1 MVAEYENFGIT
12 TNKSSSNRYP
22 LLMPI
27 SGTSDTDSLSSPTT
41 NPISV
46 TKSRI
51 VFLGT
56 GTSEGVPRVSC
67 LTNPDSSCTVCPNA
81 VKPGS
86 PNRRRNTS
94 LLIQREFSDCRTSNV
109 VIDAGKFFYESAI
122 QLFPKFAVRSINA
135 LVITHAHADAV
146 GGFDDLR
153 DWTNNAQGSLP
164 IYLRDVDLDV
174 VERMF
179 FYLVDRSKQT
189 GGGGVAKLS
198 FNTIDSKPFKADNL
212 ELIPLPVQH
221 GKNWE
226 CFGYRFGDVSYISDA
241 SAISEETA
249 ELVRGSEILVLDA
262 LRSARTHG
270 THFTLEEAIDQV
282 RRLGVKRTLLV
293 DATHDIDHVPVNAEL
308 AKLKHAENLD
318 IQYAYDGLTI
328 EVEL

>member
-1 MVAEYENFGIT
+1 MSISETFAN
-12 TNKSSSNRYP
+12 NSSLDFAANR
-22 LLMPI
+22 
-27 SGTSDTDSLSSPTT
+27 
-41 NPISV
+41 NPAA
-46 TKSRI
+46 KSRI

-67 LTNPDSSCTVCPNA
+67 LTNPDSNCLVCPDA

-94 LLIQREFSDCRTSNV
+94 LLIQRKFSDGRTSNV

-122 QLFPKFAVRSINA
+122 QLFPKFDVRTIDA

-153 DWTNNAQGSLP
+153 DWTNNAQESLP
-164 IYLRDVDLDV
+164 IYLREVDLEV
-174 VERMF
+174 VEQLF
-179 FYLVDRSKQT
+179 YYLVDRNKQT

-198 FNTIDSKPFKADNL
+198 FDTIDSTPFKADGL
-212 ELIPLPVQH
+212 ELTPLPVEH

-241 SAISEETA
+241 SAISEKTA
-249 ELVRGSEILVLDA
+249 DLVQGSEILVLDA
-262 LRSARTHG
+262 LRPARTHG
-270 THFTLEEAIDQV
+270 THFTVEEAIDQA

-293 DATHDIDHVPVNAEL
+293 DATHDIDHFPVNDEL
-308 AKLKHAENLD
+308 AKLKDSEGLD
-318 IQYAYDGLTI
+318 IQYAYDGL
-328 EVEL
+328 EVAVEL

>member
-1 MVAEYENFGIT
+1 MSISETFAN
-12 TNKSSSNRYP
+12 NSSLDFAANR
-22 LLMPI
+22 
-27 SGTSDTDSLSSPTT
+27 
-41 NPISV
+41 NPAA
-46 TKSRI
+46 KSRI

-67 LTNPDSSCTVCPNA
+67 LTNPDSNCLVCPDA

-94 LLIQREFSDCRTSNV
+94 LLIQRKFSDGRTSNV

-122 QLFPKFAVRSINA
+122 QLFPKFDVRTIDA

-153 DWTNNAQGSLP
+153 DWTNNAQESLP
-164 IYLRDVDLDV
+164 IYLREVDLGV
-174 VERMF
+174 VEQLF
-179 FYLVDRSKQT
+179 YYLVDRNKQT

-198 FNTIDSKPFKADNL
+198 FDTIDSTPFKADGL
-212 ELIPLPVQH
+212 ELTPLPVEH

-241 SAISEETA
+241 SAISEKTA
-249 ELVRGSEILVLDA
+249 DLVRGSEILVLDA
-262 LRSARTHG
+262 LRPARTHG
-270 THFTLEEAIDQV
+270 THFTVEEAIDQA

-293 DATHDIDHVPVNAEL
+293 DGTHDIDHVPVNDEL
-308 AKLKHAENLD
+308 AKLKDSEGLD
-318 IQYAYDGLTI
+318 IQYAYDGL
-328 EVEL
+328 EVAVEL